1 MEPLDEPIK
10 VEVEPTR
17 LEVLELEEELS
28 ELALLETL
36 AGLETLEMAD
46 VTDELEMLDVMMVI
60 EFDVAEELLWLVNE
74 EVRLE
79 EGAEDDVELDN
90 RPVFEDVAENPVD
103 EEVMGLGEDGPVVE
117 IDEDEIPEE
126 TPELVIVI
134 AMLEVLL

>member
-79 EGAEDDVELDN
+79 EGAEDDVELGN